1 MPSTSISLAPKNDFN
16 RRERALERQHS
27 LTVGLIDTLPRPYI
41 RAFRQMA
48 KRITNGR
55 TPPAQPDDS
64 EGSDLYTTDEDKED
78 TADEEEFKYS

>member
-1 MPSTSISLAPKNDFN
+1 VPSTSILLAPENDFN
-16 RRERALERQHS
+16 RRERALGRQHS
-27 LTVGLIDTLPRPYI
+27 LTVGLIDTPYI
-41 RAFRQMA
+41 RASRQMA